1 MKWKCGDPTWTSFII
16 FVSSI
21 FWAKFGISFNTTSN
35 FILVEED
42 VESAMVSV
50 KLEPSV
56 SSNKHRVL
64 LAS

>member
-1 MKWKCGDPTWTSFII
+1 MI

-42 VESAMVSV
+42 VESTMVSV